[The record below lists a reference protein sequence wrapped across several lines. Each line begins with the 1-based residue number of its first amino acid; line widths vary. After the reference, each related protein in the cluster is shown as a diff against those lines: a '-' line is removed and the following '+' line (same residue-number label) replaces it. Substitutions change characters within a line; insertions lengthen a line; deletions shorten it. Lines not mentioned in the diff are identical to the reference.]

1 LPQKSLKIRI
11 TLGKLKRKS
20 GKSDKSQRIKSLE
33 IGDIDTVLE
42 YYQKLNASSINNIK
56 ELE

>member
-56 ELE
+56 E